1 MESRDGGHRWEV
13 KRMVTTWTRPVSTVA
28 PLVILL
34 CSTVLAQEGDSMLT
48 RKIERQGEQFVVQ
61 VSKDQREA
69 TVTGQHD
76 SVVTIRPNSGNFAV
90 RLPNGWG
97 GWRPTMDAA
106 VEYAVSLYF
115 EARRQLTADEALQ
128 EMIDYVADKSDTE
141 ENK

>member
-1 MESRDGGHRWEV
+1 
-13 KRMVTTWTRPVSTVA
+13 
-28 PLVILL
+28 
-34 CSTVLAQEGDSMLT
+34 MLT